1 MSLSCVLCV
10 KCYVCPWIIHVFVMC
25 LVCYVLHVSLD
36 YPYLFP
42 VSCVFSATCVS
53 GLSMYLSCVL
63 CVKCYMCL
71 WIIHVFVLCLVC

>member
-1 MSLSCVLCV
+1 MDN
-10 KCYVCPWIIHVFVMC
+10 PETHVT
-25 LVCYVLHVSLD
+25 LNTQD
-36 YPYLFP
+36 
-42 VSCVFSATCVS
+42 TEQR

>member
-1 MSLSCVLCV
+1 
-10 KCYVCPWIIHVFVMC
+10 
-25 LVCYVLHVSLD
+25 VLHVSLD

-42 VSCVFSATCVS
+42 VSCVLSATCVS

-71 WIIHVFVLCLVC
+71 WIIHVFVMCLVC